1 MSLSGCYNQFENSWP
16 LLEVLA
22 DPECA
27 ASVWDIKSG
36 SVTGRLYNRQLDI
49 ITLL

>member
-1 MSLSGCYNQFENSWP
+1 MFLSGCYNQFENSWP
-16 LLEVLA
+16 LLEMLA

-27 ASVWDIKSG
+27 ASVGNIKSG
-36 SVTGRLYNRQLDI
+36 SVTGRFYNRQPDI